1 MSISN
6 PPTES
11 SSSNNVISIENLTK
25 YYGTEV
31 GIQNLSLQIEKG
43 EIYGFLGQ
51 NGAGKTTTI
60 RCILNILIPNAGK
73 VTVSG
78 VEVNRDNSEIKENIG
93 YLPGEWYIPGGY
105 KVGNFLEYIAT
116 LRKHPSH
123 RMAEMVKRFKLPINK
138 KIKQLSKGNKQK
150 MGIVMAFMHDPEIL
164 ILDEPTSGLDP
175 LLQQEVYDLLIEE
188 KKRGKTIFFSSHNLD
203 EVQKICDRVA
213 IIREGSLVSIEVV
226 KDLADKIPRKLVA
239 SFYDIDDSAVEKL
252 GNKVINFNPELK
264 EVEINIT
271 NGDSL
276 SEVLGYITS
285 LTLKDLSYPPASLE
299 SYFLSKY
306 DDTTSVQEV

>member
-1 MSISN
+1 MTNSN
-6 PPTES
+6 PTDVS
-11 SSSNNVISIENLTK
+11 VQNIIVISDLTK
-25 YYGTEV
+25 YYGSEV
-31 GIQNLSLQIEKG
+31 GIENLSLEINKG

-60 RCILNILIPNAGK
+60 RCILNILIPDTGK
-73 VTVSG
+73 VTVNG
-78 VEVNRDNSEIKENIG
+78 TEINRDNSEIKENMG

-105 KVGNFLEYIAT
+105 KVGKFLEYIAT
-116 LRKHPSH
+116 LRKNPSH
-123 RMAEMVKRFKLPINK
+123 RMQEMVERFKLPINK

-150 MGIVMAFMHDPEIL
+150 MGIILAFMHDPEIL

-175 LLQQEVYDLLIEE
+175 LLQQEVYDLLLEE

-213 IIREGSLVSIEVV
+213 IIREGELVSIETV
-226 KDLADKIPRKLVA
+226 KDLADKIPRKLIA
-239 SFYDIDDSAVEKL
+239 SFYEIDDVAVEKL
-252 GNKVINFNPELK
+252 GDKVTNFNAELK

-276 SEVLGYITS
+276 SDVLSYITS
-285 LTLKDLSYPPASLE
+285 LGLKDLSYPPASLE

-306 DDTTSVQEV
+306 DENPQEA